1 MKLLAVEKQL
11 LVKEI
16 WELSEDYDPEQPL
29 HLQGWLKSQR
39 SIPSAPIV
47 YRTFEPG
54 ESLEPSLG
62 LRAASRAAIGY
73 WGRMMRAWK
82 GR

>member
-11 LVKEI
+11 IVKEV
-16 WELSEDYDPEQPL
+16 WQLPEDYDPEQPL
-29 HLQGWLKSQR
+29 HLQGWLISTR
-39 SIPSAPIV
+39 SITSSPTVHRA
-47 YRTFEPG
+47 FEPG

-62 LRAASRAAIGY
+62 DRPEVRASVGY
-73 WGRMMRAWK
+73 WRRMMRAWK